1 MRRITGVIV
10 CIVVMLATP
19 AVALAL
25 SRVLHGPAGS
35 GGAGTVDVQFN
46 IKKKHATKVTRFEFS
61 NIPATCRGFPP
72 TAVSD
77 TFAHKIAVAADGR
90 FHATEKT
97 NAGRVTYTV
106 SGRFL
111 TLHEAAGKLRVKGTV
126 PGCRS
131 ADTGKVHWTVK
142 G

>member
-1 MRRITGVIV
+1 MSTRPRPWLTTRRPSGRIRQSGRP
-10 CIVVMLATP
+10 CAAGRASP
-19 AVALAL
+19 RRNRL

-106 SGRFL
+106 S
-111 TLHEAAGKLRVKGTV
+111 
-126 PGCRS
+126 
-131 ADTGKVHWTVK
+131 
-142 G
+142 